1 MKKSYLALLLPL
13 LVGASSA
20 NAMELYNDN
29 KNSLGLTGWLGFNA
43 LYDGDETA
51 VNDNLSQ
58 LRFTFEREERNGW
71 RAYAVTEWGVN
82 IVSGNE
88 DLVMQGGKLSA
99 EKSGDF
105 LNNRLGYVGLS
116 HDKYGSL
123 TFGKQWGAY
132 YDVAGTT
139 DLPNVFAGYSVGAYG
154 FGDGGLTG
162 TGRAD
167 SAFQYRNSFGPLSVA
182 LQYAAKNNGD
192 ISVTDSDGN
201 QIDDAKL
208 SFDNSYGA
216 SITWAVT
223 DKFSLLAGMNRGDIT
238 GHIGN
243 SQIDEANQIIGIG
256 AMYGSYYHYADE
268 RKADGL
274 YVGFNAH
281 KSENNEQVNGDLYD
295 ATGAELMLAW
305 QADNGFVP
313 MAVLSYL
320 DLDTD
325 QSTPISGNWTRRFAM
340 VGLHYRYSL
349 DTVMFFE
356 AKLDFSDMDDKSLE
370 ALEDNQFAVG
380 INYFF

>member
-1 MKKSYLALLLPL
+1 MKKSQLALLLPL
-13 LVGASSA
+13 LVGASAA

-88 DLVMQGGKLSA
+88 DLVMQGGKLNA

-116 HDKYGSL
+116 HDHYGSL

-167 SAFQYRNSFGPLSVA
+167 SAFLYRNSFGPVSIA

-201 QIDDAKL
+201 QIDDAEL

-216 SITWAVT
+216 SVTWAVT

-281 KSENNEQVNGDLYD
+281 QSENNEQVNGDLYD

-313 MAVLSYL
+313 MAVLTYL

-325 QSTPISGNWTRRFAM
+325 DSTPITGNWTRRFAM